1 MVMNGLV
8 IMIIAMATTK
18 TIIIIKI
25 IIITVIVIIVLVIII
40 MIIRL
45 WLSCLGEIFDMSK
58 DDHVVENKDGAPN
71 RKAKQYFG
79 SISDEDVQ
87 LSGKYLGR

>member
-1 MVMNGLV
+1 
-8 IMIIAMATTK
+8 
-18 TIIIIKI
+18 
-25 IIITVIVIIVLVIII
+25 
-40 MIIRL
+40 
-45 WLSCLGEIFDMSK
+45 MSN

>member
-18 TIIIIKI
+18 IIIIIKI

-45 WLSCLGEIFDMSK
+45 WLSCLGEIFDTSK
-58 DDHVVENKDGAPN
+58 DDNVVENKDSAPN

>member
-18 TIIIIKI
+18 IIIIIIKI
-25 IIITVIVIIVLVIII
+25 IIITVIVII
-40 MIIRL
+40 IRL
-45 WLSCLGEIFDMSK
+45 WLSCLGEIFDTSK
-58 DDHVVENKDGAPN
+58 DDNVVENKDSAPN